1 MKWESID
8 RSLCYQGFFR
18 LEKIRLRHNLYEGG
32 WSEILV
38 RELVHRSDAVA
49 VLPYDPI
56 ADKVVLIEQF
66 RTGAI
71 DSPQGPWLVEIVAG
85 FVESVETRVHA
96 ATREIQEE
104 ISCEPQELLQIYNY
118 YASPG
123 GFKER
128 VSMYVARIDVGTL
141 HNAYATHHDEDIKIL
156 VVGANEAF
164 DLIASGVI
172 TSATPIIALQWLQL
186 NHAKLRELWS
196 FG

>member
-1 MKWESID
+1 MKWKIVD
-8 RSLCYQGFFR
+8 RSLCYQDFFR
-18 LEKIRLRHNLYEGG
+18 LEKIRLRHNLYNGG
-32 WSEILV
+32 WSEVLV
-38 RELVHRSDAVA
+38 RELIHRSDAVA
-49 VLPYDPI
+49 VLPYDPG

-85 FVESVETRVHA
+85 FVEAVETRVHA

-104 ISCEPQELLQIYNY
+104 ISCEPLEFLQIYNF

-128 VSMYVARIDVGTL
+128 VSLYVARIDVREL
-141 HNAYATHHDEDIKIL
+141 HITYTKHHDEDIRVL
-156 VVGANEAF
+156 VVGAHEAF

-186 NHAKLRELWS
+186 NHTKLREQWS
-196 FG
+196 

>member
-1 MKWESID
+1 MKWETVD

-18 LEKIRLRHNLYEGG
+18 LEKIRLRHHLYDGG
-32 WSEILV
+32 WSEVLV
-38 RELVHRSDAVA
+38 RELIHRSDAVA

-66 RTGAI
+66 RAGAI

-85 FVESVETRVHA
+85 FVEAVETRIHA
-96 ATREIQEE
+96 VTREIQEE

-128 VSMYVARIDVGTL
+128 VSLYVARIDVGKL
-141 HNAYATHHDEDIKIL
+141 HIPNTKYHDEDIKIL

-186 NHAKLRELWS
+186 NHTKLREQWT
-196 FG
+196 